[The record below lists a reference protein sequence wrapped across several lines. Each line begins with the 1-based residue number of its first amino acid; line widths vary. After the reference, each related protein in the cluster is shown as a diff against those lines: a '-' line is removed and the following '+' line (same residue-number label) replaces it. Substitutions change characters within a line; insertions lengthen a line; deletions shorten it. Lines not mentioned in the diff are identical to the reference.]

1 MYQNPVIFFILC
13 AVLGSASVTVAQ
25 EGAIESIY
33 DLDPV
38 FAVGQRVA
46 LEESLST
53 YSMPV
58 SGLKYEPLVD
68 VQSRNSVESQGDVT
82 IRGGI
87 FENTGFMVGSAT
99 LFDPQTGHYF
109 AEIPVSPNMLSGAK
123 ILTGTANSF
132 SGFNSSVGSVHFGWR
147 AIQPNQ
153 EYAFGFGED
162 GYWYASAYGA
172 HRRDAEDGSTWAI
185 DAEVSHSESD
195 GSIADGDHEFD
206 RISVRAQR
214 KEGDSQTDLFLGH
227 QSKFFGWPNMYTPFG
242 VPETE
247 DLETNLLFVNH
258 RVDSEDLFF
267 QVSTYFR
274 CHKDDYEFNR
284 RDLGAF
290 NPFEH
295 TTEVFDIALEGG
307 WTMEQ
312 WNLVSRIEWLQDN
325 IESTSLTFG
334 DFTSR
339 SYLKGGFIL
348 ETNWDDD
355 GSRPWTFSGGLSFD
369 DNNRGSS
376 ELSPMARIS
385 TGGTTPTGTNWQLF
399 ADISRSTQVP
409 GYTAIASNPG
419 GGLFRG
425 NPNLVREIAANYELG
440 YLASSGNLQFQAA
453 AFLRADRDLVDWT
466 FAFDV
471 FGRTANNVDIDTTG
485 LELLLSYRL
494 DKGRIVAGYTALSK
508 DEDYGSALVD
518 ASFYALNFAK
528 HRATLAFI
536 YELALGFEI
545 RSDNVFRIQQDNLL
559 RTDGTPDDAVISSLG
574 IFWFPRDESLD
585 GLELSLAVLNLWDSD
600 FEEIPSVPAS
610 SRQIS
615 FNAVYRW

>member
-1 MYQNPVIFFILC
+1 MKQIPTTALIFSIFCGFSVGL
-13 AVLGSASVTVAQ
+13 SAQDAENYSVY
-25 EGAIESIY
+25 E
-33 DLDPV
+33 LDPV
-38 FAVGQRVA
+38 EAVGQRIA

-53 YSMPV
+53 FSMPV

-109 AEIPVSPNMLSGAK
+109 AEIPISPKMLTGAD
-123 ILTGTANSF
+123 ILTGSANAF
-132 SGFNSSVGSVHFGWR
+132 SGFNSSVGTVHFGWQP
-147 AIQPNQ
+147 IQPNQ
-153 EYAFGFGED
+153 ELAFGFGED

-172 HRRDAEDGSTWAI
+172 HRREEDDGSTWGL

-195 GSIADGDHEFD
+195 GPIADGDHDFD
-206 RISVRAQR
+206 RISVRIQR
-214 KEGDSQTDLFLGH
+214 KNDTVQTDVFFGH
-227 QSKFFGWPNMYTPFG
+227 QTKFFGWPNMYTPFG

-247 DLETNLLFVNH
+247 DLETNLFFVNH
-258 RVDSEDLFF
+258 RIDREDLFF
-267 QVSTYFR
+267 QISTYFR
-274 CHKDDYEFNR
+274 RHKDDYEFNR
-284 RDLGAF
+284 RDPGAF

-307 WTMEQ
+307 LSLDQ
-312 WNLVSRIEWLQDN
+312 WSVVSRLEWLQDD

-334 DFTSR
+334 EFTSR
-339 SYLKGGFIL
+339 SYLKGGVFL
-348 ETNWDDD
+348 ETEWDDNE
-355 GSRPWTFSGGLSFD
+355 GRPWTFSGGISID

-376 ELSPMARIS
+376 EASPVVRVS
-385 TGGTTPTGTNWQLF
+385 TGGVSAKGGNWQIY
-399 ADISRSTQVP
+399 ADVSRSTQVP

-425 NPNLVREIAANYELG
+425 NPNLVRETATNYEVG
-440 YLASSGNLQFQAA
+440 YIAGTGNVQFQAA
-453 AFLRADRDLVDWT
+453 AFKRADRDLVDWT

-485 LELLLSYRL
+485 LELLVSYNF
-494 DKGRIVAGYTALSK
+494 DKGRVVAGYTALSK
-508 DEDYGSALVD
+508 DEDYGIALVD

-536 YELALGFEI
+536 YELAPGVEV

-559 RTDGTPDDAVISSLG
+559 RTAGTPEDAFISSLG
-574 IFWFPRDESLD
+574 IFWFPDSDSLK
-585 GLELSLAVLNLWDSD
+585 GVELSLAVVNLWDSD

-610 SRQIS
+610 PRQIS